1 MLNGISLLFALG
13 LGFGLSFWIFG
24 TMLDKSNNIG
34 DSMGSKF
41 DYDARVHFTARR
53 DRMSNSERQTFC
65 SMYAERI
72 DEGGPGGTE
81 LVRRLSPEERAE
93 YKKAK
98 AVPRGAYQSASSQ
111 INVKDQADEFE
122 EWEKRAGANRDLHG
136 IFKPLDEDPNP

>member
-1 MLNGISLLFALG
+1 MIDFLSFVFALG
-13 LGFGLSFWIFG
+13 VGFGVSCWIFG

-34 DSMGSKF
+34 DSMGSKY

-111 INVKDQADEFE
+111 INVKDQANEFE